1 MAYGSKTLSRKL
13 AALANAAQGAVE
25 LGPAVAAA
33 LEPEFLPLV
42 EPGAEIPDFR
52 AMLDLIARELKH
64 HEQQLGG
71 LHQRHHHAMAV
82 EKHLRLRQREAA
94 VALRRVLVEV
104 RFLLDE
110 HFGKRR
116 GVANFEGRDDL
127 QRLPMVS
134 LERISAGLLALLG
147 DETFDWRSYP
157 RQPAMENV
165 REKLA
170 EELESY
176 RTAALAVR
184 QAHGERTAA
193 AASAKCGYAEGDR
206 RLAQLYAWL
215 AGVLKAAGYRE
226 AARQLR
232 PKRAAPSRRRKA
244 GGEPADVGA

>member
-33 LEPEFLPLV
+33 LEPEIRPLL
-42 EPGAEIPDFR
+42 EPGAEMPDFR
-52 AMLDLIARELKH
+52 GMLDLIARELQH
-64 HEQQLGG
+64 HETKLAG
-71 LHQRHHHAMAV
+71 LHQRHHHAMAI
-82 EKHLRLRQREAA
+82 EKHLRLRQRDAA

-104 RFLLDE
+104 RFLLDQ

-116 GVANFEGRDDL
+116 GVANFEGREDL

-134 LERISAGLLALLG
+134 LERVSSGLLAMLG
-147 DETFDWRSYP
+147 DQSFDWRSYP
-157 RQPAMENV
+157 HPQVAENV

-176 RTAALAVR
+176 RAAALAVR

-193 AASAKCGYAEGDR
+193 AASAKRGYAEGDR

-232 PKRAAPSRRRKA
+232 PKRAAPSRRRKP
-244 GGEPADVGA
+244 PADSAGDPS